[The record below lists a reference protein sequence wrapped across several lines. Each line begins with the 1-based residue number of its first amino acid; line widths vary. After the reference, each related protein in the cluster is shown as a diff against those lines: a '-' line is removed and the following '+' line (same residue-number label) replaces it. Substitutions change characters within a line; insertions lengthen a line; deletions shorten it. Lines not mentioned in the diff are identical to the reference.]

1 METKNGSHPFG
12 YHEARRSGLAVEVVV
27 SWKGEVMDAEIVS
40 LDRARTISV
49 GEDGRFL
56 LPIAKAFDLLVVE
69 NGQATLHVPPMA
81 SALVTEN
88 GETREL
94 GIDITGD
101 RTIALSSSMLAEIEV
116 DEFRFFVRPSAEEKS
131 VGRGPLFDARPL
143 RWIGAAL
150 AFHMAVL
157 GTFFFAPPD
166 ASALTMDLTQD
177 QARYVQVHM
186 TADQLTPPP
195 AVPTPAGSEGGPS
208 GASSSDAG
216 GTTPTPDVAGGPGRP
231 HVRSHAVHAPLT
243 AEQVTTLSPFT
254 QLAHAFES
262 MGDPSPY
269 SSGSELLDRGPGG
282 PGSALL
288 PGGIGDGLGGP
299 FDMHGPGVG
308 TCRRGEQ
315 CGDGTIDQG
324 GLDTGGDRGPHTVV
338 LTGEHHARVPVI
350 RPDPHV
356 TTVGGL
362 SREQIRAVVARHRPE
377 VRFCY
382 EQALIS
388 RPDLAGRVAVAFQI
402 SPDGHVSSSGVSAAS
417 DGTERVASCV
427 GQAVSRWTFPASASP
442 TGVTYPFILESAQ

>member
-1 METKNGSHPFG
+1 METKNGS
-12 YHEARRSGLAVEVVV
+12 RSGLAVEVIV

-49 GEDGRFL
+49 GEEGRFL
-56 LPIAKAFDLLVVE
+56 LPIGKGFDLLVVE
-69 NGQATLHVPPMA
+69 NGAATLRVPPMA
-81 SALVTEN
+81 SALVTDG

-94 GIDITGD
+94 AIDITGE
-101 RTIALSSSMLAEIEV
+101 RTIALSASMLAEV
-116 DEFRFFVRPSAEEKS
+116 KLDEFTFFVRPTAAEKS
-131 VGRGPLFDARPL
+131 VGRGPLFDVRPL

-150 AFHMAVL
+150 AIHMAIL

-166 ASALTMDLTQD
+166 ASALSLDLTRD
-177 QARYVQVHM
+177 QTRYVQVHM
-186 TADQLTPPP
+186 AADELTPPP
-195 AVPTPAGSEGGPS
+195 PAPTSSGTGGAS

-231 HVRSHAVHAPLT
+231 HVQSHAVRAPLT
-243 AEQVTTLSPFT
+243 AADVAHLSPFG

-262 MGDPSPY
+262 IGDVSPY
-269 SSGSELLDRGPGG
+269 DSGSELLDVGPGG
-282 PGSALL
+282 PGSALI

-299 FDMHGPGVG
+299 TDMHGPGHG
-308 TCRRGEQ
+308 TCRLGEV

-324 GLDTGGDRGPHTVV
+324 GLDTGGDHGPRTVV
-338 LTGEHHARVPVI
+338 LTGDHHSRVPTV

-382 EQALIS
+382 EQALLS

-402 SPDGHVSSSGVSAAS
+402 SPDGHVSSSGVSTAS

-442 TGVTYPFILESAQ
+442 TGVTYPFILESAE

>member
-1 METKNGSHPFG
+1 METKTGS
-12 YHEARRSGLAVEVVV
+12 RSGLAVEVIV
-27 SWKGEVMDAEIVS
+27 SWKNEVMDAEIVS

-49 GEDGRFL
+49 GENGRFL
-56 LPIAKAFDLLVVE
+56 LPIALRSGADSFDLLVVE
-69 NGQATLHVPPMA
+69 NGQATLRVPPMA

-88 GETREL
+88 GESKEL
-94 GIDITGD
+94 GIDITGE
-101 RTIALSSSMLAEIEV
+101 RTIALTAAMLAEV
-116 DEFRFFVRPSAEEKS
+116 KQGEFTFFVRPSACEKS

-150 AFHMAVL
+150 AFHMVVL

-166 ASALTMDLTQD
+166 ASALSIDLTQD

-186 TADQLTPPP
+186 AAAELTPPP
-195 AVPTPAGSEGGPS
+195 AVPTSGGNGGPS
-208 GASSSDAG
+208 GPSSSDAG

-231 HVRSHAVHAPLT
+231 HVRSHAVSAPIT
-243 AEQVTTLSPFT
+243 REQVASLSAFS
-254 QLAHAFES
+254 QLAHAFETL
-262 MGDPSPY
+262 GDPSPY
-269 SSGSELLDRGPGG
+269 ASGSELLTEGPGG

-299 FDMHGPGVG
+299 VTMHGPGHG
-308 TCRRGEQ
+308 TCRIGEQ

-324 GLDTGGDRGPHTVV
+324 GLDTGHDHGPHDVDLV
-338 LTGEHHARVPVI
+338 GDPRSHVSRI
-350 RPDPHV
+350 RPDGNV

>member
-1 METKNGSHPFG
+1 METKTGS
-12 YHEARRSGLAVEVVV
+12 RTGLAVEVVV
-27 SWKGEVMDAEIVS
+27 SWKGEVMDAETVS
-40 LDRARTISV
+40 LDRARTVSV
-49 GEDGRFL
+49 GENGRFL
-56 LPIAKAFDLLVVE
+56 LPIARAFDLLVVE
-69 NGQATLHVPPMA
+69 NGEATLRVPPMA

-88 GETREL
+88 DVTREL
-94 GIDITGD
+94 AVDVTGE
-101 RTIALSSSMLAEIEV
+101 RTVVLGAAAIAEVKV
-116 DEFRFFVRPSAEEKS
+116 DEFTFFLRASAEEKS
-131 VGRGPLFDARPL
+131 VGRGPLLDARPL

-166 ASALTMDLTQD
+166 ASALSMDLTSE
-177 QARYVQVHM
+177 QARYVQVHL
-186 TADQLTPPP
+186 AAIELTPPP
-195 AVPTPAGSEGGPS
+195 AVPTLAGSEGGPS

-216 GTTPTPDVAGGPGRP
+216 GTTPTPAVAGGPGRP
-231 HVRSHAVHAPLT
+231 HVRSHAVSAPIT
-243 AEQVTTLSPFT
+243 RDVVQSLSAFQ

-262 MGDPSPY
+262 DGDASPY
-269 SSGSELLDRGPGG
+269 TSGSELLTEGPGG
-282 PGSALL
+282 PGDALL
-288 PGGIGDGLGGP
+288 PGGIGDGVGGP
-299 FDMHGPGVG
+299 FDMHGPGHG
-308 TCRRGEQ
+308 TCRLGER

-324 GLDTGGDRGPHTVV
+324 GLDTGGDRGPRTGVV
-338 LTGEHHARVPVI
+338 LTGDHHARVPVI

-382 EQALIS
+382 EQGLIS

-402 SPDGHVSSSGVSAAS
+402 SPDGHVSSSGVTAAT

-427 GQAVSRWTFPASASP
+427 GQAVSRWTFPASPSP